1 MISIFV
7 LVALHVPVLMGYFYS
22 STQTRHDK
30 MRRYLIVFDLD
41 LLDLCIGCLAWTCA
55 HGIFLFFHSDRHDK
69 MRRYLIVFDLD
80 LLDDAYPQGGWP
92 DTFLRTFV
100 G

>member
-1 MISIFV
+1 VISIFV

-41 LLDLCIGCLAWTCA
+41 LLD
-55 HGIFLFFHSDRHDK
+55 
-69 MRRYLIVFDLD
+69 
-80 LLDDAYPQGGWP
+80 DAYPQGGWP